1 MLMFRGMNFPF
12 NLLNQIFFILKNN
25 SMKKNRFFLFVGVC
39 LLAACGENN
48 NKDDKDSVEKADSAN
63 EAKLDNAPAKIADQ
77 ESVDFMMWAANTT
90 MTEVAYAEAA
100 KTKASRKE
108 IKDIAATI
116 EKDHKALHEQIKTL
130 AQQKNITLPA
140 SLSDESRKD
149 IDKLGEKTGNE
160 YDKAFI
166 KKLIDDHQDCIK
178 RYERA
183 ANRTEDAEIQT
194 FASQTLPGLRMHLDS
209 AKAIEKKYW

>member
-1 MLMFRGMNFPF
+1 
-12 NLLNQIFFILKNN
+12 
-25 SMKKNRFFLFVGVC
+25 MKKNRFFLFVAVC

-48 NKDDKDSVEKADSAN
+48 HKDDKDSIEKADSAN
-63 EAKLDNAPAKIADQ
+63 EAKRDNENPAKVADQ

-100 KTKASRKE
+100 KTKASRKD
-108 IKDIAATI
+108 IKDYAAGI

-140 SLSDESRKD
+140 SLSNESRKD

>member
-1 MLMFRGMNFPF
+1 
-12 NLLNQIFFILKNN
+12 
-25 SMKKNRFFLFVGVC
+25 MKKNRFFLFVGVC

-90 MTEVAYAEAA
+90 MTEVAFAEAA

-108 IKDIAATI
+108 IKDLAATI

-140 SLSDESRKD
+140 ALSDESRKD
-149 IDKLGEKTGNE
+149 VDKLAEKTGNE

-166 KKLIDDHQDCIK
+166 KKLIDDHDNCIK

-183 ANRTEDAEIQT
+183 ANRTEDAEVQT
-194 FASQTLPGLRMHLDS
+194 FANQTLPGLRMHLDS